1 MRFYKLVLMMVFV
14 FPLPTHGQS
23 KIKSKDSVDIK
34 NQIEGFFTW
43 YVGMIKEKKLNKDF
57 NPGFVRLDD
66 GMTTLDFKNYKDG
79 LRRYKF
85 SDDFVERKVNE
96 YKPCVD
102 NLRTV
107 QYHSFVK
114 FELDEHEQL
123 KCDFSNTFEWTG
135 GMEPVDKAELS
146 SLEPVD
152 KKTIIGHV
160 DFTSYSRQDR
170 KAIVTFKKLKGE
182 WRVDNLIL
190 GR

>member
-1 MRFYKLVLMMVFV
+1 MMLFV
-14 FPLPTHGQS
+14 VPLASMGQS
-23 KIKSKDSVDIK
+23 KIKPKDSVDIK
-34 NQIEGFFTW
+34 NQIEGFYSW
-43 YVGMIKEKKLNKDF
+43 YVDMIKEKRLNKDF
-57 NPGFVRLDD
+57 NPSFVRLDN
-66 GMTTLDFKNYKDG
+66 GMTTLDFKNYKGG

-85 SDDFVERKVNE
+85 SDDFIERKVND

-107 QYHSFVK
+107 PYDSFVK

-123 KCDFSNTFEWTG
+123 KCDFSNTHEWTG
-135 GMEPVDKAELS
+135 GMEPVDKADLSNLEL
-146 SLEPVD
+146 VD

-160 DFTSYSRQDR
+160 DFTSYSQPDG
-170 KAIVTFKKLKGE
+170 KAIVSFKKIKGE